1 MVNFYLDGTL
11 VNDVDAEISFSI
23 IREDGFGN
31 TEQILREKSETE
43 LDFFGDAYKYLCE
56 ARQSYCA
63 TIDIVIDIK
72 NGNAYESLFE
82 GTLFHADIEM
92 MIPKKIGKIDSIKDT
107 SFSAL
112 IVLFWEN
119 EIPLY
124 STKTLNCEDLIFEQS
139 DAMFSLDIIL
149 PYTNG
154 YSLNVLDVI
163 KFFVSYISDNK
174 ISVVSDYLTN
184 NKIHVSTGYALHNTT
199 GTLDKLYPKLSLK
212 KLLNELRKATTIYTI
227 VDKDLNG
234 NVTFRIEDENY
245 SYGSDVVLNID
256 DIPLDF
262 VEKINNNNI
271 YNQIKTGNATERTED
286 ITIWQ
291 GNRLSG
297 WTSEAFVG
305 CGCYGLKDSVLDL
318 ITDFITDGAILQSTK
333 ETPAGEDSG
342 YDTNVFMYA
351 VTPHNFIPSPVQ
363 LVDFQKESGIKNTF
377 MWNERILE
385 RWVGIANS
393 CIALQR
399 NAKYG
404 FELQNTNNILVS
416 ADSYGS
422 GIVFT
427 SDRNNIVRYSFPLAP
442 LYDSQNSLRD
452 QPNPPDSF
460 TYFLCQENGDYE
472 FSASTTIKQFTTNNG
487 LNTDVIG
494 ANLYL
499 SIEAWSGVG
508 GTQIGYQEF
517 VINNAPN
524 LKTNPQNLN
533 LNAQFSLAV
542 GNIVFV
548 RYRMVYSEAGPKD
561 WNIGTLN
568 NNFILIS
575 DNFSCN
581 NLEDNLGN
589 FKPFEA
595 EFEYPLCFND
605 YKALR
610 ANKRG
615 IIRINGKDTWIK
627 EVKYKPNDL
636 STIKVK
642 YKESMCSC

>member
-82 GTLFHADIEM
+82 GILFHADIEM

-262 VEKINNNNI
+262 VENLNNNNI

-404 FELQNTNNILVS
+404 FEVNSTFDFTIS
-416 ADSYGS
+416 S
-422 GIVFT
+422 GQIPINQPFT
-427 SDRNNIVRYSFPLAP
+427 SDQFNLILYSNPLSP
-442 LYDSQNSLRD
+442 NYDNLNSLNND
-452 QPNPPDSF
+452 INGVDNF

-472 FSASTTIKQFTTNNG
+472 FSASCLFSKDTNITG
-487 LNTDVIG
+487 QTDVIG
-494 ANLYL
+494 ATLYL

-524 LKTNPQNLN
+524 LTTNPQALN

-548 RYRMVYSEAGPKD
+548 RPRMVY
-561 WNIGTLN
+561 N
-568 NNFILIS
+568 NVGFAKWSIKASNCKFILIS

-615 IIRINGKDTWIK
+615 IIRINGKDTWIRQ
-627 EVKYKPNDL
+627 VKYKPNDL
-636 STIKVK
+636 SIIKVK

>member
-11 VNDVDAEISFSI
+11 VNDVDAEILFSI

-31 TEQILREKSETE
+31 TEQILREKSETK

-124 STKTLNCEDLIFEQS
+124 STNTLNCEDLIFEQS

-163 KFFVSYISDNK
+163 KFFINYISDNK
-174 ISVVSDYLTN
+174 INVVSDYLTN
-184 NKIHVSTGYALHNTT
+184 NKIHISTGYALHNTT

-262 VEKINNNNI
+262 VENLNNNNI

-305 CGCYGLKDSVLDL
+305 CGCYGL
-318 ITDFITDGAILQSTK
+318 
-333 ETPAGEDSG
+333 
-342 YDTNVFMYA
+342 
-351 VTPHNFIPSPVQ
+351 
-363 LVDFQKESGIKNTF
+363 
-377 MWNERILE
+377 R
-385 RWVGIANS
+385 
-393 CIALQR
+393 
-399 NAKYG
+399 
-404 FELQNTNNILVS
+404 
-416 ADSYGS
+416 
-422 GIVFT
+422 
-427 SDRNNIVRYSFPLAP
+427 
-442 LYDSQNSLRD
+442 
-452 QPNPPDSF
+452 
-460 TYFLCQENGDYE
+460 
-472 FSASTTIKQFTTNNG
+472 
-487 LNTDVIG
+487 
-494 ANLYL
+494 
-499 SIEAWSGVG
+499 
-508 GTQIGYQEF
+508 
-517 VINNAPN
+517 
-524 LKTNPQNLN
+524 
-533 LNAQFSLAV
+533 
-542 GNIVFV
+542 
-548 RYRMVYSEAGPKD
+548 
-561 WNIGTLN
+561 
-568 NNFILIS
+568 
-575 DNFSCN
+575 
-581 NLEDNLGN
+581 
-589 FKPFEA
+589 
-595 EFEYPLCFND
+595 
-605 YKALR
+605 
-610 ANKRG
+610 
-615 IIRINGKDTWIK
+615 
-627 EVKYKPNDL
+627 
-636 STIKVK
+636 
-642 YKESMCSC
+642 